1 MAMQRNYFTVL
12 FFLKKSKLLK
22 NGEAP
27 ICMRITINGKRA
39 EVQIKR
45 SIDVTKW
52 NTQKECAIGREK
64 KYQEINHYLDT
75 IRTKILQI
83 HRELEQDGKPI
94 TADIIKNI
102 YYGEHSTPKM
112 LLEVFQEHNSEYREL
127 MNKEYAEG
135 TVLRYER
142 TARYLKE
149 FISEQYKLADIPLK
163 SINYEF
169 ITKFE
174 HFIKIQKNCAQN
186 ATVKY
191 LKNLK
196 KIIKTAL
203 IKKWITDD
211 PFAEI
216 HFKQTK
222 CNREFLNEMELRKII
237 NKDFDI
243 QRLQTVRDIF
253 IFCCFPV
260 CRFDGVYIGA
270 HSRTAFTEMKK
281 DGFVIR
287 PLFSDFLHSVSILS
301 CQRDNRLFSGLVLH
315 EVCYCTFT
323 YLLSNFFSHILLF
336 KLDMTGSVEPVFQFL
351 TGPAVLCQ

>member
-94 TADIIKNI
+94 TADII

-149 FISEQYKLADIPLK
+149 FISEQYKLADIPFAVCPAAEQLRLSVQATLGK
-163 SINYEF
+163 
-169 ITKFE
+169 E
-174 HFIKIQKNCAQN
+174 H
-186 ATVKY
+186 
-191 LKNLK
+191 L
-196 KIIKTAL
+196 
-203 IKKWITDD
+203 
-211 PFAEI
+211 
-216 HFKQTK
+216 
-222 CNREFLNEMELRKII
+222 
-237 NKDFDI
+237 
-243 QRLQTVRDIF
+243 
-253 IFCCFPV
+253 
-260 CRFDGVYIGA
+260 
-270 HSRTAFTEMKK
+270 
-281 DGFVIR
+281 
-287 PLFSDFLHSVSILS
+287 
-301 CQRDNRLFSGLVLH
+301 
-315 EVCYCTFT
+315 
-323 YLLSNFFSHILLF
+323 
-336 KLDMTGSVEPVFQFL
+336 
-351 TGPAVLCQ
+351 

>member
-135 TVLRYER
+135 TVLRY
-142 TARYLKE
+142 
-149 FISEQYKLADIPLK
+149 ISRRQVFVTLRLRILD
-163 SINYEF
+163 
-169 ITKFE
+169 
-174 HFIKIQKNCAQN
+174 
-186 ATVKY
+186 V
-191 LKNLK
+191 
-196 KIIKTAL
+196 L
-203 IKKWITDD
+203 IS
-211 PFAEI
+211 
-216 HFKQTK
+216 
-222 CNREFLNEMELRKII
+222 R
-237 NKDFDI
+237 
-243 QRLQTVRDIF
+243 RLGRVGRR
-253 IFCCFPV
+253 FCCFA
-260 CRFDGVYIGA
+260 R
-270 HSRTAFTEMKK
+270 
-281 DGFVIR
+281 
-287 PLFSDFLHSVSILS
+287 
-301 CQRDNRLFSGLVLH
+301 
-315 EVCYCTFT
+315 
-323 YLLSNFFSHILLF
+323 
-336 KLDMTGSVEPVFQFL
+336 
-351 TGPAVLCQ
+351 

>member
-102 YYGEHSTPKM
+102 YYGEHSNPKM

-203 IKKWITDD
+203 IKSK
-211 PFAEI
+211 
-216 HFKQTK
+216 
-222 CNREFLNEMELRKII
+222 
-237 NKDFDI
+237 
-243 QRLQTVRDIF
+243 
-253 IFCCFPV
+253 
-260 CRFDGVYIGA
+260 
-270 HSRTAFTEMKK
+270 
-281 DGFVIR
+281 
-287 PLFSDFLHSVSILS
+287 HSV
-301 CQRDNRLFSGLVLH
+301 NHV
-315 EVCYCTFT
+315 V
-323 YLLSNFFSHILLF
+323 NF
-336 KLDMTGSVEPVFQFL
+336 VN
-351 TGPAVLCQ
+351 